1 MVYTPRR
8 KAQFNFVFSI
18 PNSFE
23 GRAFLKQARHY
34 LNRTSY
40 RLTAVATAPLDGKRG
55 KNAVVKQKNARTL
68 NIYTYFKNGRTR
80 PMGVKGIKRLRHEVN
95 AQDGLVGE
103 LINEIERLEGEVRVL
118 QSDQQHQ
125 RTGLLAAV
133 RNRLNAVSKR

>member
-1 MVYTPRR
+1 MAYTPRR
-8 KAQFNFVFSI
+8 KAQFNYVFRI

-40 RLTAVATAPLDGKRG
+40 RLSAVATSPINGERG
-55 KNAVVKQKNARTL
+55 KNGVVRQSNAKHL
-68 NIYTYFKNGRTR
+68 NIYTSFKNGRVR
-80 PMGVKGIKRLRHEVN
+80 PMGVKGIKRLRNEVN

-103 LINEIERLEGEVRVL
+103 LLDEIERLEGEVRTL
-118 QSDQQHQ
+118 QTNQQQQ
-125 RTGLLAAV
+125 RTGLLSAV

>member
-1 MVYTPRR
+1 MANR
-8 KAQFNFVFSI
+8 KAQINFVFRI

-40 RLTAVATAPLDGKRG
+40 RLTAVATSPIDGKRG
-55 KNAVVKQKNARTL
+55 ENGVVRQSNARFL
-68 NIYTYFKNGRTR
+68 NIYTSFKNGRVR
-80 PMGVKGIKRLRHEVN
+80 PMGVKGVKRLRREVT

-103 LINEIERLEGEVRVL
+103 LLNEIERLEGEVRVL

-133 RNRLNAVSKR
+133 RKRLNAVSKR

>member
-34 LNRTSY
+34 LNRKSY
-40 RLTAVATAPLDGKRG
+40 RLTAVATSPIDGKRG
-55 KNAVVKQKNARTL
+55 ENGVVRHSNARLL
-68 NIYTYFKNGRTR
+68 NIYTSFKNGRVR
-80 PMGVKGIKRLRHEVN
+80 PMGVKGVKRLRREVT

-103 LINEIERLEGEVRVL
+103 LLNEIERLEGEVRVL
-118 QSDQQHQ
+118 QADQQQQ
-125 RTGLLAAV
+125 RTGLIAAV